1 MIDII
6 GRGRNNNMDFPY
18 YFYWKMKCTRL
29 NDKRNID
36 KFIEKLHGPNIS
48 SINSTL
54 LPSI

>member
-6 GRGRNNNMDFPY
+6 GRGRNNDMDFPY
-18 YFYWKMKCTRL
+18 HFYWKMKCTRL

-54 LPSI
+54 FPSI